1 MIWKIRENAKGY
13 NLSGGK
19 SEKDIT
25 TTLLKLENIFENL
38 SNNFECKT
46 DVSIKNENG
55 IHFSKTNYHIPLK
68 LIF

>member
-25 TTLLKLENIFENL
+25 ATLLKLENIFENL

-46 DVSIKNENG
+46 DVSIKNEDG